1 MNSSL
6 LNFEYLS
13 DLFAFSSEFWVAL
26 MTFLSYF
33 TLPFYVYVHKINRQ
47 RETSF
52 PLIMKHFYKM
62 IKVAYFSFFM
72 LIGIVLF
79 IGFLIVVDDSIMR
92 SLVGLLVILIFSIA
106 SIIQLLRFFVTLQV
120 FHVLIFMLAIQ
131 NFLRFFFPL
140 KCSSSLNSIHKYVKP
155 IYICFV
161 LKDIAGYLIWVAVDR
176 FLVPYNIW
184 HTGRVFYLVEFLI
197 MNVLISLLSP
207 IIYIPIMMKTREN
220 RMYSQ
225 QHAHLHNY
233 VFWQS
238 ILVVSSKMIALPYII
253 RNTKIQHIISGI
265 SINDG
270 FTTPLIIQLSYLWCN
285 RHILFKNFKLKTFV
299 KVLCGKTDATV
310 HAISAPI
317 VYSIT

>member
-1 MNSSL
+1 
-6 LNFEYLS
+6 
-13 DLFAFSSEFWVAL
+13 
-26 MTFLSYF
+26 
-33 TLPFYVYVHKINRQ
+33 
-47 RETSF
+47 
-52 PLIMKHFYKM
+52 
-62 IKVAYFSFFM
+62 
-72 LIGIVLF
+72 
-79 IGFLIVVDDSIMR
+79 
-92 SLVGLLVILIFSIA
+92 
-106 SIIQLLRFFVTLQV
+106 
-120 FHVLIFMLAIQ
+120 
-131 NFLRFFFPL
+131 
-140 KCSSSLNSIHKYVKP
+140 
-155 IYICFV
+155 
-161 LKDIAGYLIWVAVDR
+161 
-176 FLVPYNIW
+176 
-184 HTGRVFYLVEFLI
+184 

-238 ILVVSSKMIALPYII
+238 ILVVSSKMVIKIRPKLCLVTFCFKIALPYII